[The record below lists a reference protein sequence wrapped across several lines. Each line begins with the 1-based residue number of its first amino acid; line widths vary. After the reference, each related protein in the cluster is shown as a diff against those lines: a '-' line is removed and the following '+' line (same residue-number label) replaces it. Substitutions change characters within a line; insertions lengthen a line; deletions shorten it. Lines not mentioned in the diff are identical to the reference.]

1 MKIKELFCQKSR
13 TIEVSG
19 LIGRDNFRKITV
31 GMTAE
36 LEEGEDH
43 IKNADIQYELLSLKV
58 DMAIATEIDKLKKLT
73 KKK

>member
-13 TIEVSG
+13 TIEVTG
-19 LIGRDNFRKITV
+19 LLGRDNFRKITV

-36 LEEGEDH
+36 LQDDE
-43 IKNADIQYELLSLKV
+43 KASTSYSLLSDQV
-58 DMAIATEIDKLKKLT
+58 DQAIATEIDKLKQLT